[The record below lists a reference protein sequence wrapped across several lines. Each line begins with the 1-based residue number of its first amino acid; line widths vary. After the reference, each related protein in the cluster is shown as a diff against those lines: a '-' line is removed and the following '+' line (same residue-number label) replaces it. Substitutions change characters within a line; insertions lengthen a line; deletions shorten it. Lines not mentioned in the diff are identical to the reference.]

1 MKFRPALFSFLG
13 KVTPA
18 LPILRWLPGYERC
31 RLRPDVVAGITL
43 AAYAVPVSLA
53 YASLAGLP
61 PQAGLYCYL
70 AGGIAYAVFGSSNQV
85 AVGPTSAISI
95 LIGSAIGAMAAGD
108 AAHQWQLAMFAAIL
122 AGIIGVIA
130 WLVKLGGI
138 VSFVSETILS
148 GFKVGAGLVIATTQ
162 LPKFFGISSGGSDF
176 FTRIIELVRHLG
188 DVNLP
193 SLGVGLVCLAL
204 LILGERFLPGRPVAL
219 GIVVLSI
226 IVMSLSSLEA
236 LGVKTV
242 GAIPSGLPQ
251 PGWPDVRLRDTDGL
265 LGLALACFLLSYIE
279 SISVARTFG
288 LKHRYPVD
296 PNQELL
302 ALGAANFAAGIVS
315 GYPLAGGMSQ
325 SAVNEKAGAQTPL
338 ALVFASC
345 AIGIVLLFLTGLMSN
360 LPQPVLAAVV
370 LMAVK
375 DLIRLRELRHYYR
388 VSRLEFNISMA
399 AVVGVLLFG
408 ILKGILLAAIFSIL
422 LLLKKTSRPHVS
434 LLGRFHGTD
443 RFGEIS
449 RYPDAEQVQGVLV
462 ARIEA
467 SLVYFNVQYI
477 LEEIQRLIREQHPEV
492 QRVVIDLSTSPN
504 IDIAGA
510 RMLAELNGR
519 LTDAGVT
526 LSLAEM
532 HGALRDLVEAEG
544 SLRSLEG
551 CARRI
556 GIAALL
562 DDQGNNE
569 ELAIVEK
576 DE

>member
-1 MKFRPALFSFLG
+1 M
-13 KVTPA
+13 TPA
-18 LPILRWLPGYERC
+18 LPILRWLPGYERSW
-31 RLRPDVVAGITL
+31 LRPDLVAGITL

-61 PQAGLYCYL
+61 SQAGLYCYL
-70 AGGIAYAVFGSSNQV
+70 AGGIAYAVFGTSNQV

-108 AAHQWQLAMFAAIL
+108 ASHQWQLAMFAAIL
-122 AGIIGVIA
+122 AGVISVVA

-138 VSFVSETILS
+138 VSFVSGTILS

-162 LPKFFGISSGGSDF
+162 LPKLFGISSGGSDF
-176 FTRIIELVRHLG
+176 FTRIIDLARHLG

-193 SLGVGLVCLAL
+193 SLGVGLGCLAL

-219 GIVVLSI
+219 GVVVLSI
-226 IVMSLSSLEA
+226 VVMYLAPLEVM
-236 LGVKTV
+236 GVKTV
-242 GAIPSGLPQ
+242 GSIPTGLPL

-302 ALGAANFAAGIVS
+302 ALGAANFAAGVAS

-325 SAVNEKAGAQTPL
+325 SAVNEKAGARTPL

-345 AIGIVLLFLTGLMSN
+345 AVGFVLLFLTGLMSN

-375 DLIRLRELRHYYR
+375 DLIRLKELRHYYR
-388 VSRLEFNISMA
+388 VSRLEFNVAMA

-422 LLLKKTSRPHVS
+422 LLLKKTSHPHVA
-434 LLGRFHGTD
+434 LLGRFPGTD

-449 RYPDAEQVQGVLV
+449 RYPEAEQLPGVLV
-462 ARIEA
+462 ARIES
-467 SLVYFNVQYI
+467 SLVYFNVQNI
-477 LEEIQRLIREQHPEV
+477 LEEIQRMIRERHYAV
-492 QRVVIDLSTSPN
+492 RRVVIDLSTSPN

-510 RMLAELNGR
+510 RMLAELYDR
-519 LTDAGVT
+519 LADAGVT

-532 HGALRDLVEAEG
+532 HGALRDLVQADG
-544 SLRSLEG
+544 SLRNLEG
-551 CARRI
+551 CDRRI
-556 GIAALL
+556 GIAEILGA
-562 DDQGNNE
+562 QGYGE
-569 ELAIVEK
+569 GPPTVEK

>member
-1 MKFRPALFSFLG
+1 MHSLKPERYGFLG
-13 KVTPA
+13 NLASVLA
-18 LPILRWLPGYERC
+18 ILRWLPGYDRAW
-31 RLRPDVVAGITL
+31 LRPDLVAGITL

-53 YASLAGLP
+53 YATLAGLP

-70 AGGIAYAVFGSSNQV
+70 AGGIAYALFGTSNQV

-122 AGIIGVIA
+122 AGVIGVIA
-130 WLVKLGGI
+130 WLLKLGGI

-162 LPKFFGISSGGSDF
+162 FPKLFGISSEGSNF

-188 DVNLP
+188 DVNMP
-193 SLGVGLVCLAL
+193 SLAVGLGCLAL

-219 GIVVLSI
+219 GVVVLSI
-226 IVMSLSSLEA
+226 AVMSLAPLEA

-242 GAIPSGLPQ
+242 GAIPSGLPL
-251 PGWPDVRLRDTDGL
+251 PGWPDVRLKDPDGL

-302 ALGAANFAAGIVS
+302 AVGISNFAAGVSS

-325 SAVNEKAGAQTPL
+325 SAVNEKAGARTPL
-338 ALVFASC
+338 ALVFASG
-345 AIGIVLLFLTGLMSN
+345 AIGVVLLFLTGMMSN

-375 DLIRLRELRHYYR
+375 DLIRLKELRHYQR
-388 VSRLEFNISMA
+388 VSRLEFNVAMA
-399 AVVGVLLFG
+399 AVIGVLLFG
-408 ILKGILLAAIFSIL
+408 ILMGILLAAIFSLL
-422 LLLKKTSRPHVS
+422 LLLKQASRPRITV
-434 LLGRFHGTD
+434 LGRFPGTD

-449 RYPDAEQVQGVLV
+449 RYPEVEQVPGVLALRV
-462 ARIEA
+462 ESAF
-467 SLVYFNVQYI
+467 LYFNTQNI
-477 LEEIQRLIREQHPEV
+477 LEEIVRLAGERQPPV
-492 QRVVIDLSTSPN
+492 SRVVIDLSTSPN
-504 IDIAGA
+504 FDLAGV
-510 RMLAELNGR
+510 RMLDELRER
-519 LTDAGVT
+519 LSDSKIS
-526 LSLAEM
+526 LCLAEM
-532 HGALRDLVEAEG
+532 HGTVRDLLEAEG
-544 SLRSLEG
+544 HFHLLEDVG
-551 CARRI
+551 RRV
-556 GIAALL
+556 GIAECI
-562 DDQGNNE
+562 DT
-569 ELAIVEK
+569 
-576 DE
+576 

>member
-1 MKFRPALFSFLG
+1 M
-13 KVTPA
+13 TPA
-18 LPILRWLPGYERC
+18 LPILRWLPGYERPW
-31 RLRPDVVAGITL
+31 LRPDLVAGITL

-61 PQAGLYCYL
+61 SQAGLYCYL
-70 AGGIAYAVFGSSNQV
+70 AGGIAYAVFGTSNQV

-108 AAHQWQLAMFAAIL
+108 ASHQWQLAMFAAIL
-122 AGIIGVIA
+122 AGVISVVA

-138 VSFVSETILS
+138 VSFVSGTILS

-162 LPKFFGISSGGSDF
+162 LPKLFGISSGGSDF
-176 FTRIIELVRHLG
+176 FTRIIDLARHLG

-193 SLGVGLVCLAL
+193 SLGVGLGCLAL

-219 GIVVLSI
+219 GVVVLSI
-226 IVMSLSSLEA
+226 VVMYLAPLEVM
-236 LGVKTV
+236 GVKTV
-242 GAIPSGLPQ
+242 GSIPTGLPL

-279 SISVARTFG
+279 SISVARAFG

-302 ALGAANFAAGIVS
+302 ALGAANFAAGVAS

-325 SAVNEKAGAQTPL
+325 SAVNEKAGARTPL

-345 AIGIVLLFLTGLMSN
+345 AVGFVLLFLTGLMSN

-375 DLIRLRELRHYYR
+375 DLIRLKELRHYYR
-388 VSRLEFNISMA
+388 VSRLEFNVAMA

-422 LLLKKTSRPHVS
+422 LLLKKTSHPHVA
-434 LLGRFHGTD
+434 LLGRFPGTD

-449 RYPDAEQVQGVLV
+449 RYPEAEQLPGVLV
-462 ARIEA
+462 ARIES
-467 SLVYFNVQYI
+467 SLVYFNVQNI
-477 LEEIQRLIREQHPEV
+477 LEEIQRMIRERHYAV
-492 QRVVIDLSTSPN
+492 RRVVIDLSTSPN

-510 RMLAELNGR
+510 RMLAELYDR
-519 LTDAGVT
+519 LADAGVT

-532 HGALRDLVEAEG
+532 HGALRDLVQADG
-544 SLRSLEG
+544 SLRNLEG
-551 CARRI
+551 CDRRI
-556 GIAALL
+556 GIAEILGA
-562 DDQGNNE
+562 QGYGE
-569 ELAIVEK
+569 GPPTVEK

>member
-1 MKFRPALFSFLG
+1 MTALTRYG
-13 KVTPA
+13 KGITERLAQA
-18 LPILRWLPGYERC
+18 LPILRWVPGYERS
-31 RLRPDVVAGITL
+31 RLGPDVISGITL

-70 AGGIAYAVFGSSNQV
+70 AGGIAYAVFGTSKQL

-108 AAHQWQLAMFAAIL
+108 PAHQWQLAMFAAIL
-122 AGIIGVIA
+122 AGFIGVIA
-130 WLVKLGGI
+130 WLLKLGGI

-162 LPKFFGISSGGSDF
+162 LPKLFGVSSGGSDF
-176 FTRIIELVRHLG
+176 FSRIIDLARHLG

-193 SLGVGLVCLAL
+193 SLGVGLGCLAL

-219 GIVVLSI
+219 GVVALSI
-226 IVMSLSSLEA
+226 AVMSLSPLA
-236 LGVKTV
+236 AMGVKTV
-242 GAIPSGLPQ
+242 GTIPSGLPM
-251 PGWPDVRLRDTDGL
+251 PGWPDVRLADTDGL

-302 ALGAANFAAGIVS
+302 ALGVSNFAAGVAS

-325 SAVNEKAGAQTPL
+325 SAVNEKAGARTPL

-345 AIGIVLLFLTGLMSN
+345 TLGVVLLFLTGLMGS

-375 DLIRLRELRHYYR
+375 DLIRLKELRHYQR
-388 VSRLEFNISMA
+388 ISRLEFNVAMA
-399 AVVGVLLFG
+399 AVIGVLLFG

-422 LLLKKTSRPHVS
+422 LLLKTASRPRVAV
-434 LLGRFHGTD
+434 LGRFPGTD

-449 RYPDAEQVQGVLV
+449 RYPEAEQIPGVLAV
-462 ARIEA
+462 RVEA
-467 SLVYFNVQYI
+467 SLLYFNSQNI
-477 LEEIQRLIREQHPEV
+477 LEEILRLVGEQDPPV
-492 QRVVIDLSTSPN
+492 RRVVMDLSTSPN
-504 IDIAGA
+504 TDLAGA
-510 RMLAELNGR
+510 RMLVELGNRLAESGVALN
-519 LTDAGVT
+519 
-526 LSLAEM
+526 LAEM
-532 HGALRDLVEAEG
+532 HGTIRDLVKADG
-544 SLRSLEG
+544 LLRHLEG
-551 CARRI
+551 GDKRV
-556 GIAALL
+556 GIAQII
-562 DDQGNNE
+562 DG
-569 ELAIVEK
+569 
-576 DE
+576 

>member
-1 MKFRPALFSFLG
+1 MHSSKPERYGFLG
-13 KVTPA
+13 NLTSA
-18 LPILRWLPGYERC
+18 IAILRWLPGYDRAW
-31 RLRPDVVAGITL
+31 LRPDLVAGITL

-53 YASLAGLP
+53 YATLAGLP

-70 AGGIAYAVFGSSNQV
+70 AGGIAYALFGTSNQL

-122 AGIIGVIA
+122 AGVIGVIA
-130 WLVKLGGI
+130 WLLKLGGI

-162 LPKFFGISSGGSDF
+162 FPKLFGISSGGSNF

-188 DVNLP
+188 DVNTP
-193 SLGVGLVCLAL
+193 SLAVGLGCLAL

-219 GIVVLSI
+219 GVVVLSI
-226 IVMSLSSLEA
+226 AVMALAPLEA

-242 GAIPSGLPQ
+242 GAIPSGLPL
-251 PGWPDVRLRDTDGL
+251 PGWPDIRLKDTDGL

-302 ALGAANFAAGIVS
+302 AVGISNFAAGVAS

-325 SAVNEKAGAQTPL
+325 SAVNEKAGARTPL
-338 ALVFASC
+338 ALVFASG
-345 AIGIVLLFLTGLMSN
+345 AIGVVLLFLTGMMSN

-375 DLIRLRELRHYYR
+375 DLIRLKELRHYQR
-388 VSRLEFNISMA
+388 VSRLEFNVAMA
-399 AVVGVLLFG
+399 AVIGVLLFG
-408 ILKGILLAAIFSIL
+408 ILMGILLAAIFSLL
-422 LLLKKTSRPHVS
+422 LLLKQASRPRITV
-434 LLGRFHGTD
+434 LGRFPGTD

-449 RYPDAEQVQGVLV
+449 RYPEAEQVPGVLALRV
-462 ARIEA
+462 ESAF
-467 SLVYFNVQYI
+467 LYFNTQNI
-477 LEEIQRLIREQHPEV
+477 LEEIVRLAGEQQPPV
-492 QRVVIDLSTSPN
+492 TRVVIDLSTSPN
-504 IDIAGA
+504 FDLAGV
-510 RMLAELNGR
+510 RMLNELRER
-519 LTDAGVT
+519 LSDSKIA
-526 LSLAEM
+526 LCLAEM
-532 HGALRDLVEAEG
+532 HGTVRDLLEAEG
-544 SLRSLEG
+544 HFHLLENVG
-551 CARRI
+551 RRV
-556 GIAALL
+556 GIAECI
-562 DDQGNNE
+562 DT
-569 ELAIVEK
+569 
-576 DE
+576 